1 MMPSEQ
7 LVSVIIPTYKNEK
20 ALLRAIESVLNQTYK
35 NIDVIVV
42 DDNAPDSEYRRKTAK
57 EMEKYTNDS
66 RVSYIKHYKNME
78 RCAARNTGIKYS
90 RGNYVM
96 FLDNDDEFLISK
108 VEAQIKNLESLDSR
122 WGMNYSK
129 YIRKDG
135 DKVVAVC
142 GEDRDGDLLIEALK
156 RNLFIHA
163 GSNLMVRKSVI
174 DEVGGFNE
182 EISIN
187 EDIEF
192 ISRVMLKY
200 KMAYVDNMGLVVN
213 IHDRGDI
220 DFEEI
225 TKKYID
231 SILESLQLLSES
243 ESKDVFRMLN
253 LQRFRYRL
261 LSQQN
266 FRAAFH
272 LISSNEISTYS
283 AVRYLTHLFWR
294 KVTKKSY
301 GFKY

>member
-1 MMPSEQ
+1 M
-7 LVSVIIPTYKNEK
+7 
-20 ALLRAIESVLNQTYK
+20 
-35 NIDVIVV
+35 
-42 DDNAPDSEYRRKTAK
+42 
-57 EMEKYTNDS
+57 
-66 RVSYIKHYKNME
+66 
-78 RCAARNTGIKYS
+78 
-90 RGNYVM
+90 
-96 FLDNDDEFLISK
+96 
-108 VEAQIKNLESLDSR
+108 
-122 WGMNYSK
+122 
-129 YIRKDG
+129 
-135 DKVVAVC
+135 
-142 GEDRDGDLLIEALK
+142 LIEALK

>member
-35 NIDVIVV
+35 NIEVIVV

-225 TKKYID
+225 TKKYI
-231 SILESLQLLSES
+231 
-243 ESKDVFRMLN
+243 
-253 LQRFRYRL
+253 
-261 LSQQN
+261 
-266 FRAAFH
+266 
-272 LISSNEISTYS
+272 
-283 AVRYLTHLFWR
+283 
-294 KVTKKSY
+294 
-301 GFKY
+301 